1 MPTKDASSIRSAE
14 ISFSPN
20 GTVTAR
26 DRIAAGKARRAAV
39 PRSSHAGW
47 KPPANRPDPIAELE
61 QSNLGR
67 LPELIPIRYGR
78 MAVSA
83 YAFLRGSAA
92 IMANDL
98 SRTPV
103 TGLKVQTA
111 GDAHLAN
118 FGAFATPER
127 NFIFDVNDFD
137 ETLPAPWEWD
147 VKRLCAS
154 VIVAG
159 RVVGIGKRG
168 RTKAVEAAVGSY
180 RERMAMYAV
189 MTRLDIWYSR
199 LEVDAFGKLIR
210 SAKSSGFKAKP
221 RQIVHSHLATHEL
234 PKLTGVVHGR
244 RRILDNRPLL
254 YHPKT
259 RADEIIE
266 DTRKS
271 FEQYQLTLRDDVRA
285 LFDRYH
291 FADSALK
298 VVGVGSVGTRCGV
311 ALFMAGR
318 NDGLLLQLK
327 EAMSSVLEPYAGKSR
342 YENHAERVVAG
353 QRLMQAASDMFLG
366 WIRRDDGRDFYIR
379 QLRDMKASADIERMN
394 GADLA
399 EYASFCG
406 WALAR
411 AHARAGDPAFI
422 SGYLGPGDAFDRAI
436 VEFSEDYADQTERDY
451 KLLLAAIKSGR
462 LKAVTV

>member
-1 MPTKDASSIRSAE
+1 MPAPSASSIPNAE
-14 ISFSPN
+14 ITFSHN
-20 GTVTAR
+20 GTAKPH
-26 DRIAAGKARRAAV
+26 DRIAAGRACRAAV

-47 KPPANRPDPIAELE
+47 QPPSNRPDPIAQLE

-67 LPELIPIRYGR
+67 LPNLIPIRYGR
-78 MAVSA
+78 MSVSPF
-83 YAFLRGSAA
+83 AFLRGAAA

-98 SRTPV
+98 SRTPI
-103 TGLKVQTA
+103 TGLKVQVA

-154 VIVAG
+154 IMVAG
-159 RVVGIGKRG
+159 RTVGIRKRA
-168 RTKAVEAAVGSY
+168 RTKAVVAAVESY
-180 RERMAMYAV
+180 RERMAKYAV
-189 MTRLDIWYSR
+189 MTRINVWYSR
-199 LEVDAFGKLIR
+199 LEVDAFSKLIR
-210 SAKSSGFKAKP
+210 SAKSAGFKAKP
-221 RQIVHSHLATHEL
+221 RQVVHSHLATLEL
-234 PKLTGVVHGR
+234 PKLTEVVRGK
-244 RRILDNRPLL
+244 RRILDNQPLL
-254 YHPKT
+254 YHP
-259 RADEIIE
+259 RGSDEIIE
-266 DTRKS
+266 NTRAS
-271 FEQYQLTLRDDVRA
+271 FEKYQQTLRDDVRV
-285 LFDRYH
+285 LFDRYQ
-291 FADSALK
+291 FTDSALK

-311 ALFMAGR
+311 ALFMASP
-318 NDGLLLQLK
+318 NDALLLQIK
-327 EAMSSVLEPYAGKSR
+327 EAMPSVLEPYAGGSR
-342 YENHAERVVAG
+342 YENHGQRVVTG

-394 GADLA
+394 GSDLA

-422 SGYLGPGDAFDRAI
+422 SGYIGQRNPFDRAI
-436 VEFSEDYADQTERDY
+436 VEFAEDYADQTERDY
-451 KLLLAAIKSGR
+451 SALLAAIKSGR
-462 LKAVTV
+462 LKAVDV